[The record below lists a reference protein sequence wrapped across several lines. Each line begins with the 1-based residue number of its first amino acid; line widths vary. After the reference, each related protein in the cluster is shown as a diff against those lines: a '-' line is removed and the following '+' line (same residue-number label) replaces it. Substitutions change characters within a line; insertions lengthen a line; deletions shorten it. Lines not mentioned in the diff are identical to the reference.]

1 MTTLKEHVIEA
12 IAETLWEDD
21 VRAGECADAILSAV
35 SAHNRAMVEESA
47 FVEAVARAIFEA
59 TGTYGPSWFKL
70 QETTRVDYR
79 KEAQA
84 ALDVVLRKLEET
96 K

>member
-1 MTTLKEHVIEA
+1 MTLKEQVIEA

-59 TGTYGPSWFKL
+59 TGTYGPQWVEVS
-70 QETTRVDYR
+70 ETTRGDYR
-79 KEAQA
+79 KEAKA
-84 ALDVVLRKLEET
+84 ALDTVLRKLEET
-96 K
+96 E